1 METKIQKLIKLKE
14 QTNDVKLKQALDVKI
29 KALESDNTVTKW
41 I

>member
-29 KALESDNTVTKW
+29 KALQSDNTVTKW